1 MTIRRPYVPDL
12 ILGTGSGLNIVRYS
26 IVLELTAY
34 AKIVVP
40 NTVLGST
47 VCVKNAVFFSIE
59 CAIHQYLLIKSPLY
73 QDLIVKLGLKIQ
85 YFIQQETM

>member
-12 ILGTGSGLNIVRYS
+12 LLGTGAGLNIVRYN

-47 VCVKNAVFFSIE
+47 VCVKNTVFVSTS
-59 CAIHQYLLIKSPLY
+59 CAINQYLLIKNPLH
-73 QDLIVKLGLKIQ
+73 QDPIVKIGVKIQ